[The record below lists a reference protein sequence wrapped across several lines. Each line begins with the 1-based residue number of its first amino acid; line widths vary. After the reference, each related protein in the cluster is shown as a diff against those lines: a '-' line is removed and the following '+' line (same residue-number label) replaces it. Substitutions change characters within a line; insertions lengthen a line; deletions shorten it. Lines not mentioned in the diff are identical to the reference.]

1 MFYIN
6 KLYFPLFKK
15 KHTWQ
20 KVSRKHLHLFF
31 TSSGQLQTWGGK
43 HLVCWYSH
51 EVVKLLTQNVTGF
64 FFSLV
69 FLQNLLQQV
78 ASKDLLTN
86 VQQLLVVTP
95 PILSSG
101 MFIMVVRMFSL
112 MCSNCPTLAVQLMK
126 QSKCYFIILFY
137 TRKTECVFNLCW

>member
-1 MFYIN
+1 MF
-6 KLYFPLFKK
+6 
-15 KHTWQ
+15 
-20 KVSRKHLHLFF
+20 
-31 TSSGQLQTWGGK
+31 
-43 HLVCWYSH
+43 
-51 EVVKLLTQNVTGF
+51 VK
-64 FFSLV
+64 
-69 FLQNLLQQV
+69 NLLQQV

-126 QSKCYFIILFY
+126 QSKCYFIIL
-137 TRKTECVFNLCW
+137 L

>member
-1 MFYIN
+1 MNMFFIN
-6 KLYFPLFKK
+6 KPSFPLLLKIG
-15 KHTWQ
+15 Q
-20 KVSRKHLHLFF
+20 KVSRKHLPLFC
-31 TSSGQLQTWGGK
+31 TSGGQLPARGGE
-43 HLVCWYSH
+43 HLVFGGS
-51 EVVKLLTQNVTGF
+51 VMKLLHLLNRDITVSF
-64 FFSLV
+64 FFPV
-69 FLQNLLQQV
+69 FMKNLLQQV

-126 QSKCYFIILFY
+126 QSKCSFIIL
-137 TRKTECVFNLCW
+137 L

>member
-1 MFYIN
+1 M
-6 KLYFPLFKK
+6 K
-15 KHTWQ
+15 
-20 KVSRKHLHLFF
+20 
-31 TSSGQLQTWGGK
+31 
-43 HLVCWYSH
+43 
-51 EVVKLLTQNVTGF
+51 
-64 FFSLV
+64 
-69 FLQNLLQQV
+69 NLLQQV

-126 QSKCYFIILFY
+126 QSKYYFFSINANFIIYVPFIDIKPNSAL
-137 TRKTECVFNLCW
+137 LLQGS

>member
-1 MFYIN
+1 MF
-6 KLYFPLFKK
+6 
-15 KHTWQ
+15 
-20 KVSRKHLHLFF
+20 
-31 TSSGQLQTWGGK
+31 
-43 HLVCWYSH
+43 
-51 EVVKLLTQNVTGF
+51 VK
-64 FFSLV
+64 
-69 FLQNLLQQV
+69 NLLQQV

-126 QSKCYFIILFY
+126 QNIAETLHFL
-137 TRKTECVFNLCW
+137 LCGASNGSCQEQIDLVPRSPQELYELTSLIW

>member
-1 MFYIN
+1 MF
-6 KLYFPLFKK
+6 
-15 KHTWQ
+15 
-20 KVSRKHLHLFF
+20 
-31 TSSGQLQTWGGK
+31 
-43 HLVCWYSH
+43 
-51 EVVKLLTQNVTGF
+51 VK
-64 FFSLV
+64 
-69 FLQNLLQQV
+69 NLLQQV

-137 TRKTECVFNLCW
+137 TGKTACVCVSLISVNK

>member
-1 MFYIN
+1 M
-6 KLYFPLFKK
+6 K
-15 KHTWQ
+15 
-20 KVSRKHLHLFF
+20 
-31 TSSGQLQTWGGK
+31 
-43 HLVCWYSH
+43 
-51 EVVKLLTQNVTGF
+51 
-64 FFSLV
+64 
-69 FLQNLLQQV
+69 NLLQQV

-126 QSKCYFIILFY
+126 QSKYCFFFPYEWQTLLFM
-137 TRKTECVFNLCW
+137 NHL